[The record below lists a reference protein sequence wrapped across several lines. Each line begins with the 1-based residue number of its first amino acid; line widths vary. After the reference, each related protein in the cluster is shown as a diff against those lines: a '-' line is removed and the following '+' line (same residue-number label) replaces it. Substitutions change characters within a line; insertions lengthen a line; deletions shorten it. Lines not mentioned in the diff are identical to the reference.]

1 MPTETIAI
9 LILIGL
15 FAVMTVL
22 HLPVT
27 FAMIIS
33 TAVTMLY
40 LDIPMM
46 TMMQQLAKSVN
57 SFSLLAIPFF
67 IVMGEIMGAGG
78 ISDRIFNFANVLVG
92 RFRGGLAYVNVL
104 GSTFFGGISGSAVA
118 DISSLGN
125 IEIPMMEK
133 AGYEKEFS
141 VALTASSACQ
151 GLIIPPS
158 HNMVIFSMA
167 AGGVSV
173 GRLFLAGYLPGF
185 LLAICLCVLCYIFA
199 VKRNYPVGE
208 KYTFK
213 QGLHITIDAFW
224 ALLSMVIIVGGVSG
238 GFFTATESAAIACIY
253 CFIIAVFVYRQMK
266 IRDMGKILYKSVK
279 TLSMVYALIAAAGAF
294 GWMMAYLRIPAK
306 FTNLLIGIS
315 DSKVVVF
322 LLINLILLVMGCVMD
337 MAPLILIM
345 TPILL
350 PVVTKFGMNP
360 IQFGIMLLLNLAIG
374 LLTPPVGSALYAAC
388 AVGNASIE
396 KVTKTLLPFYAVM
409 IVALLMVT
417 FIPGISLFLPNLLMG

>member
-1 MPTETIAI
+1 MPAETIAI
-9 LILIGL
+9 FLLIGL

-27 FAMIIS
+27 FAMMIS

-67 IVMGEIMGAGG
+67 ILMGEIMGAGG
-78 ISDRIFNFANVLVG
+78 ISSRLLKFANALVG
-92 RFRGGLAYVNVL
+92 HLRGGLAHVNVL
-104 GSTFFGGISGSAVA
+104 ASMFFGGISGSAVA
-118 DISSLGN
+118 DVSSLGK
-125 IEIPMMEK
+125 IEIPMMED
-133 AGYEKEFS
+133 AGYDREFS
-141 VALTASSACQ
+141 VSVTVASACQ

-173 GRLFLAGYLPGF
+173 GRLFLAGYIPGIF
-185 LLAICLCVLCYIFA
+185 LGLALMILCYYFA
-199 VKRNYPVGE
+199 VKRNYPKGE
-208 KYTFK
+208 RVPVREA
-213 QGLHITIDAFW
+213 LAITREAFW
-224 ALLSMVIIVGGVSG
+224 AIFSMVIIVGGVVSG
-238 GFFTATESAAIACIY
+238 WFTATEAAAIGCIY
-253 CFIIAVFVYRQMK
+253 SFIVAVFIYKELK
-266 IRDMGKILYKSVK
+266 IKMMPKLLTNCVK

-294 GWMMAYLRIPAK
+294 GWMLAYLRIPAK

-315 DSKVVVF
+315 DNKVVV
-322 LLINLILLVMGCVMD
+322 LLLVNVILLLLGCVMD
-337 MAPLILIM
+337 MAPLVLIM

-360 IQFGIMLLLNLAIG
+360 IQFGIMLILNLAIG
-374 LLTPPVGSALYAAC
+374 LLTPPVGSCLYAGC
-388 AVGNASIE
+388 AVGGTTIE
-396 KVTKTLLPFYAVM
+396 KVTKTLLPFYGVM
-409 IVALLMVT
+409 ILVLLIIT
-417 FIPGISLFLPNLLMG
+417 FVPAFSMFLPNLLMG